1 MLSLAARQKMP
12 TLPGGFSQAPCG
24 PDESL
29 HPMSINKV
37 DGPGGV
43 KPGAPK
49 RASGGS
55 GVGGPSFASLLKS
68 NDGASTGGVTGSA
81 PMAGLDAMLALQAVD
96 ADAQK
101 QNRRRA
107 FQRGSNLLD
116 KLDAI
121 RLGLLD
127 GRIPADQLQSLAQ
140 QLRRE
145 RLMVDDPQLAEVM
158 AEIELRC
165 EVELAKLGL

>member
-1 MLSLAARQKMP
+1 
-12 TLPGGFSQAPCG
+12 
-24 PDESL
+24 
-29 HPMSINKV
+29 MSINKV

-49 RASGGS
+49 RASGS
-55 GVGGPSFASLLKS
+55 GATGGTSFASLLKGS
-68 NDGASTGGVTGSA
+68 DGASAGSVTASA

-116 KLDAI
+116 KLETI

-127 GRIPADQLQSLAQ
+127 GRIPADQLQTLAQ

-145 RLMVDDPQLAEVM
+145 RLSVEDPQLAEVM